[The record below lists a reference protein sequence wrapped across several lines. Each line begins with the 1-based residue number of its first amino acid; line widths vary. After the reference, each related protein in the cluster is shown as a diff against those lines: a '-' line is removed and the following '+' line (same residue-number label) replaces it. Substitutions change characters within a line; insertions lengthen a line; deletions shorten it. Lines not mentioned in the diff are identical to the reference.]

1 MIDRLI
7 EGTLR
12 QRFIVVLVAL
22 ALVAFGVNAMLGIP
36 VDAFPDITNVQV
48 QIVTEAP
55 GLAPEEVENLATVP
69 VESVMN
75 GIPRVQGVRSIS
87 MYSLSQVSVV
97 FEDGVDIY
105 FARQQVQERL
115 NELAGQLSANVKTPT
130 MGPVTVG
137 IGTIFRYTLEGPP
150 GYDQKELHT
159 IQQFLVSR
167 QLKTVPGVAD
177 VITFGGLNKEFQV
190 QVRPELL
197 EQYELTLVEVHD
209 AVMASNFNVGA
220 GVLTR
225 GSEAWLV
232 RGIGLLH
239 DEHDIENITIV
250 SRAGTPIRVRDVAR
264 VTIGS
269 APQVGTITKNG
280 DPTELTSGVVLQR
293 KGESTRA
300 VMERVQAKL
309 VEIRKSLPAGVRL
322 VTYYDQT
329 ELVGKTIHTVAKAL
343 IEGGI
348 LVILVLIVFLGNVRA
363 ALLVAMTI
371 PLSLLF
377 AFILMERFGFS
388 ANLLTLGAIDF
399 GMIVD
404 GSVVMVENI
413 YRRLAHRPP
422 GDTRTTAE
430 IVREAAHEVGRPIL
444 FAITII
450 IVVYLPLMTLQ
461 GIEGKFFAPM
471 AFTVVFA
478 LLGSLLCALTLV
490 PVLASVVLRGRI
502 KERENRVFLAV
513 RRAYL
518 RGLDRMLARRTL
530 AVVVALAM
538 LGGSLSLVPSLGSEF
553 MPELDEGAILLR
565 SVKLPSISLEESRG
579 VALRIEAAVREFP
592 EVTGVVSRTG
602 RAEGG
607 FDPEGSQITHTE
619 IQLEPRSEW
628 RFDTKAELV
637 DALAKRLE
645 AIPGAAL
652 TFTQPIADMI
662 DDLMSGAKAQIAV
675 KVFGDDLAQLQD
687 LGDQVHKVLASV
699 DGVGDL
705 STQQLVGQSQ
715 VQIRIRPDA
724 IARYGISVRDVQE
737 VIEIAIGGKV
747 ATQIIDGAKRYDVT
761 LRYEPEARKDKEH
774 IAAIEVRGPGGTPL
788 PLSQLADITDVE
800 GTAEISRENQQRSLT
815 VSCNVRGRDIGG
827 FVSEAKD
834 KIARSVKL
842 PPGYFVSWG
851 GQAENQARATKRLS
865 IVVPIVV
872 LLIFFL
878 LYATFKSGWNASLI
892 LLNIPF
898 ALIGGIVALK
908 LTSLHLSVAALIG
921 FIALFG
927 VSVQNGLIMV
937 TQFNALRAQGL
948 ALREAVKQGA
958 EDRFR
963 PVLMTALVASLGFIP
978 MALASG
984 VGAEI
989 PKPLATVV
997 IGGLISSTTLTL
1009 FLLPVVYAWMENRR
1023 SVRIAARPTLLPAA
1037 ETPPPA

>member
-1 MIDRLI
+1 MVDRLL
-7 EGTLR
+7 ETSLR
-12 QRFIVVLVAL
+12 YRFVIVMVAL
-22 ALVAFGVNAMLGIP
+22 GFVAFGVSAMLRLP

-48 QIVTEAP
+48 QVVTETP
-55 GLAPEEVENLATVP
+55 GMAPEEVENLATVP

-75 GIPRVQGVRSIS
+75 GIPRVERVRSVS
-87 MYSLSQVSVV
+87 MYGLSQVTVI

-115 NELAGQLSANVKTPT
+115 NELGGQLSANVRTPT

-150 GYDQKELHT
+150 GYDQRELHT
-159 IQQFLVSR
+159 LQQFLVSR

-177 VITFGGLNKEFQV
+177 VITFGGLSREFQI

-197 EQYELTLVEVHD
+197 EQYELTLDEVYD
-209 AVMASNFNVGA
+209 AVGASNANVGA
-220 GVLTR
+220 GVLNQ

-239 DEHDIENITIV
+239 DESDIENITIV
-250 SRAGTPIRVRDVAR
+250 SRAGTPIHVGDVAR
-264 VTIGS
+264 VTLGS
-269 APQVGTITKNG
+269 APQVGTITKDG

-300 VMERVQAKL
+300 VMVRVQEKL
-309 VEIRKSLPAGVRL
+309 EDIRRSLPAGVRL

-329 ELVGKTIHTVAKAL
+329 DLVGKTIHTVAKSL

-348 LVILVLIVFLGNVRA
+348 LVILVLVVFLGNFRA

-377 AFILMERFGFS
+377 AFIMMERFGFS

-413 YRRLAHRPP
+413 YRRLAHRTPD
-422 GDTRTTAE
+422 DTRPTTE
-430 IVREAAHEVGRPIL
+430 VVLSAAKEVGRPIL

-450 IVVYLPLMTLQ
+450 IVVYLPLMTLE

-471 AFTVVFA
+471 AFTVAFA
-478 LLGSLLCALTLV
+478 LFGSLLCALTLV
-490 PVLASVVLRGRI
+490 PVLSSVVFRGRV
-502 KERENRVFLAV
+502 KEREHRIFQAV
-513 RRAYL
+513 RAAYL
-518 RGLDRMLARRTL
+518 RSLDRIIARRGL
-530 AVVVALAM
+530 AVLVALA
-538 LGGSLSLVPSLGSEF
+538 LLAGSVSLAPFLGSEF
-553 MPELDEGAILLR
+553 LPELDEGAILLR
-565 SVKLPSISLEESRG
+565 SVKLPSISLAESRG
-579 VALRIEAAVREFP
+579 VALRIETAVREFP
-592 EVTGVVSRTG
+592 EVKGVVSRTG

-619 IQLEPRSEW
+619 IQLTPREQW
-628 RFDTKAELV
+628 RFSTKTELV
-637 DALAKRLE
+637 EAMAARLE
-645 AIPGAAL
+645 TIPGAAL

-675 KVFGDDLAQLQD
+675 KVFGDDLGRLQG
-687 LGDQVHKVLASV
+687 LGNQIQGVLATV

-705 STQQLVGQSQ
+705 STQQLVGQPQ
-715 VQIRIRPDA
+715 IQIRIRPEA
-724 IARYGISVRDVQE
+724 IARYGLSIRDVQD

-747 ATQIIDGAKRYDVT
+747 ATQVIDGPRRFDVT
-761 LRYEPEARKDKEH
+761 VRYEPEARLDRAH
-774 IAAIEVRGPGGTPL
+774 IAAIEVRARGGAPL
-788 PLSQLADITDVE
+788 LLSQLADITDVQ
-800 GTAEISRENQQRSLT
+800 GTAEISRESQQRSLT

-827 FVSEAKD
+827 FVAEAKA
-834 KIARSVKL
+834 KIARAVHL
-842 PPGYFVSWG
+842 PSGYFIAWG
-851 GQAENQARATKRLS
+851 GQVENQERATKRLAV
-865 IVVPIVV
+865 VVPLVII
-872 LLIFFL
+872 LIFFL
-878 LYATFKSGWNASLI
+878 LYTTFKSGWNASLI

-898 ALIGGIVALK
+898 ALIGGIFALW
-908 LTSLHLSVAALIG
+908 LAGLHLSVAALIG

-948 ALREAVKQGA
+948 SLRDAVKEGA
-958 EDRFR
+958 QTRFR
-963 PVLMTALVASLGFIP
+963 PVLMTALVASLGFVP
-978 MALASG
+978 MAFASG

-997 IGGLISSTTLTL
+997 IGGLISSTSLTL
-1009 FLLPVVYAWMENRR
+1009 FLLPVLYAWMENRR
-1023 SVRIAARPTLLPAA
+1023 SASSVRA
-1037 ETPPPA
+1037 TPSANEITS